1 MFFSHQVLTSLTVLH
16 HNSITQ
22 VITAGIGQRE
32 NEFFL
37 YSYVPYVSTNPFP
50 LILYD
55 LNDLLKNIQYDNDL
69 FIQCSSLILLSY
81 KDK

>member
-1 MFFSHQVLTSLTVLH
+1 MFLTSLTALH

-22 VITAGIGQRE
+22 VITADQRE
-32 NEFFL
+32 NELVL

-50 LILYD
+50 VVILYD
-55 LNDLLKNIQYDNDL
+55 LNDLSKNIQYDNDL

-81 KDK
+81 KDKLFFFQ